1 MGRIRTIKPEFP
13 QSESM
18 GRISRDARLTFI
30 LLWTMADDAGR
41 LRGHPK
47 LIANLLFPCDD
58 DAGENVETWLDE
70 LVQEG
75 CIARYKADGHH
86 YIEICQWR
94 KHQKIDHPTASRF
107 PENSQKILPLANPRE
122 DSPLDLGEDLGRDQG
137 EEGMVYP
144 VTPRLK
150 LAAPPTLPTPPTRC
164 LPPAS
169 PSACHEEAAAP
180 IADWF
185 WQSAVQPTA
194 NECRVG
200 LERSDDPPSSATH
213 IAPIPRAEWRL
224 AAQTQP
230 IPKPKSATTALQAPP
245 PAGLRRARAAEQW
258 NNAELRRST
267 LRPEGANTPYR
278 RIQHRPRFMLHHPI
292 ATMTMRRK
300 ALRFSVDLRFWHGQ
314 PSFVGWVWSKAT
326 THHHIRTR
334 FTSGQVGCYANPPYA
349 RARMPR
355 HPQVC
360 VGRAKRNN
368 GATRNCAGQASA
380 RGAQTFNPKAHAPSR
395 DTTKP
400 SPCETTQRTS
410 MTHKE
415 ALPPPATPA
424 RTRPCAGKMPLSPD

>member
-41 LRGHPK
+41 LRGHPR
-47 LIANLLFPCDD
+47 LIASLLFPCDD
-58 DAGENVETWLDE
+58 DAGEKVESWLAE

-144 VTPRLK
+144 VTPRPR
-150 LAAPPTLPTPPTRC
+150 LAAPLTLPTPRTPQPRC

-169 PSACHEEAAAP
+169 TLACHEETAGLL
-180 IADWF
+180 ADWF
-185 WQSAVQPTA
+185 CQSAATGIA
-194 NECRVG
+194 NERRVD
-200 LERSDDPPSSATH
+200 LERSDDPPSLATNT
-213 IAPIPRAEWRL
+213 APISREEWWV

-230 IPKPKSATTALQAPP
+230 TFEPESATATPQASP

-258 NNAELRRST
+258 SIAELRRST
-267 LRPEGANTPYR
+267 LRREGVNIVAKIKLRAPE
-278 RIQHRPRFMLHHPI
+278 
-292 ATMTMRRK
+292 
-300 ALRFSVDLRFWHGQ
+300 ALRFEFLNTSRY
-314 PSFVGWVWSKAT
+314 SFVMYGADRLS
-326 THHHIRTR
+326 
-334 FTSGQVGCYANPPYA
+334 
-349 RARMPR
+349 
-355 HPQVC
+355 C
-360 VGRAKRNN
+360 V
-368 GATRNCAGQASA
+368 
-380 RGAQTFNPKAHAPSR
+380 
-395 DTTKP
+395 
-400 SPCETTQRTS
+400 
-410 MTHKE
+410 
-415 ALPPPATPA
+415 
-424 RTRPCAGKMPLSPD
+424 